1 MKKTL
6 SFKVHTAN
14 LLNEIADNCN
24 AAVLKIPLNV
34 FRTLLCKVSERAS
47 QLNDPILNDLMC
59 SLTLY
64 EISDLLSPDYDK
76 KKVEEIKK
84 KAKKAVSCA

>member
-14 LLNEIADNCN
+14 LLNEIADSSN
-24 AAVLKIPLNV
+24 AGVLKIPLNV

-59 SLTLY
+59 DLTLY
-64 EISDLLSPDYDK
+64 EISDLSSHDYDK
-76 KKVEEIKK
+76 KKVEEIKR
-84 KAKKAVSCA
+84 KAKKAASYA